1 MRSRVLLGAVVVVLT
16 IAAVGWL
23 RSSGRGPVDPAG
35 RPRSAGSGLHVAELP
50 DAQSADGRVVADLER
65 RVETLAAEL
74 AAETAERQRLE
85 DRLDA
90 FAAQMPAPPTAD
102 VAAAEPASASPAETS
117 GAGADAAAPVESA
130 DAANGGTTPLERAL
144 VAAGV
149 DPDVAADVKRR
160 QDEVAMAEIYLR
172 DQATREGWLDSPR
185 FHDELERVQ
194 QQRISIRDEIGDDSY
209 DRYLTALGEPN
220 RVRVAEVL
228 TASPAAA
235 VGLQAGDVVL
245 RYGDTRIFAPDD
257 LVSETRSGTA
267 GEPVRV
273 EILRDGQRLDIEVPR
288 GPLGLRIAAS
298 QANPDEG

>member
-1 MRSRVLLGAVVVVLT
+1 MNSRVVLGVVLLAVMV
-16 IAAVGWL
+16 AAGGWL
-23 RSSGRGPVDPAG
+23 LSGGRDAAAPIERPASAPGTHAGTLSAAQPASS
-35 RPRSAGSGLHVAELP
+35 
-50 DAQSADGRVVADLER
+50 RVVADLQR
-65 RVETLAAEL
+65 RVDALGAQL

-85 DRLDA
+85 ERLEA
-90 FAAQMPAPPTAD
+90 LSAQLPVSPPVESARSEHEAP
-102 VAAAEPASASPAETS
+102 SAETN
-117 GAGADAAAPVESA
+117 ATAADAAAAAQTA
-130 DAANGGTTPLERAL
+130 DAASDATTPLERAL

-149 DPDVAADVKRR
+149 DPAVAADVRRR

-185 FHDELERVQ
+185 FHDELAQLQ

-209 DRYLTALGEPN
+209 DRYLAALGEPN

-228 TASPAAA
+228 TASPAEA

-257 LVSETRSGTA
+257 LVSETRGGTA

-273 EILRDGQRLDIEVPR
+273 EILRAGERLDIEVPR

-298 QANPDEG
+298 QG